1 MPKHYPCPDI
11 APPIF
16 YKMDVC
22 PVRERLQHHMS
33 KWSMLTLA
41 HLSFGSHRFSELLG
55 AIPDVSQ
62 RMLTQTLRRL
72 ERDGLIERTAQATV
86 PPRVDYKLSELGRT
100 LLPALQAL
108 LEWSATHR
116 KAIDAARASYDA
128 AQKATPL
135 AVKTDGFAARSA
147 NDHEAARMARRRDVR
162 IHQA

>member
-1 MPKHYPCPDI
+1 MPKRYPCPDI

-16 YKMDVC
+16 YEMDVC

-86 PPRVDYKLSELGRT
+86 PPRVDYKLTELGRT

-116 KAIDAARASYDA
+116 HAIDAARADYDA
-128 AQKATPL
+128 TQQSNLLAIKAE
-135 AVKTDGFAARSA
+135 GFARSA
-147 NDHEAARMARRRDVR
+147 NDPETARIARRRDVR
-162 IHQA
+162 IRRA